1 MHKMESSFKFR
12 NCRFV
17 KDFYNKN
24 RERLEDFLFSSAKPA
39 IERAIRNK
47 YKIDKSAI
55 TIKPEDIKFLYVMFD
70 SSEIEW
76 ALSSAYKKVDW
87 AYSSLKEIGEYFV
100 ESGYCETNYIEDICE
115 KGCSIKE
122 FDKDILMGIF
132 NEGEESLYYL
142 LFNYCHCRYVTVFDI
157 NCKVTSMV
165 KGVVDCYVE
174 GTTYCDTAIY
184 ENGEYDIE
192 FGVFMPYIND
202 WK

>member
-24 RERLEDFLFSSAKPA
+24 RERLEDFLFSSAKPT

-100 ESGYCETNYIEDICE
+100 NQAI
-115 KGCSIKE
+115 
-122 FDKDILMGIF
+122 
-132 NEGEESLYYL
+132 
-142 LFNYCHCRYVTVFDI
+142 
-157 NCKVTSMV
+157 V
-165 KGVVDCYVE
+165 KLI
-174 GTTYCDTAIY
+174 T
-184 ENGEYDIE
+184 
-192 FGVFMPYIND
+192 
-202 WK
+202 